1 MNKKLT
7 IVDIADLVS
16 SKSGMT
22 KKESELFA
30 KEFFALATEVI
41 SKGESLTINGVG
53 SFVPVW
59 VETRSSVDVNTKQPI
74 EIPGHY
80 KLSFTPDKTMR
91 DAVNAPF
98 AAFTT
103 EVVEVGNEESV
114 SDNTTPLDDNSVVVD
129 VVEEESVTDD
139 TTLLDDG
146 NILEEVVDEEVVM
159 DESEFVEEQEVEESL
174 DKEVEDKEKQI
185 EVTEEDKQIV
195 TPLIEENNI
204 DAESLKKEFNRRTR
218 NGYIGGFLTALI
230 MFVIF
235 ILVWIFF
242 VNDGQGVSFSFSSF
256 KISSVNEV
264 EEQQPLVIEEN
275 KVDPLVVE
283 PVEEKVD
290 SIKSVTINEEN
301 VVKEP
306 IIETIERGKY
316 LTTIAQKYFG
326 DKVFWV
332 YIYRENSGRIWNPK
346 DLKAGFEVVVP
357 DASKYNIDASNPE
370 SIQRAKELEKQ
381 ILYEIE

>member
-1 MNKKLT
+1 MNNKLT
-7 IVDIADLVS
+7 VVDIADLVS
-16 SKSGMT
+16 AKSGMT
-22 KKESELFA
+22 KKESELFV

-53 SFVPVW
+53 SFIPVW
-59 VETRSSVDVNTKQPI
+59 VETRTSVDVNTKQPI

-103 EVVEVGNEESV
+103 ELVEVSNEDGI
-114 SDNTTPLDDNSVVVD
+114 SDNATLSDDNSVVIN
-129 VVEEESVTDD
+129 EEFITDD
-139 TTLLDDG
+139 TTLLDND
-146 NILEEVVDEEVVM
+146 NVTEVVVEEETVV
-159 DESEFVEEQEVEESL
+159 ERGVIVEEQKIEEPHDNAVEEQTNQT
-174 DKEVEDKEKQI
+174 ETI
-185 EVTEEDKQIV
+185 EEDTQIFIPP
-195 TPLIEENNI
+195 TKDNI
-204 DAESLKKEFNRRTR
+204 DKDDLKKEFNRRTR
-218 NGYIGGFLTALI
+218 NGYIGGFLTALV
-230 MFVIF
+230 MFVVF
-235 ILVWIFF
+235 ILIWIFF
-242 VNDGQGVSFSFSSF
+242 INDGKGFSFSFSSF

-275 KVDPLVVE
+275 IVDSLVVE
-283 PVEEKVD
+283 PIEEKVD
-290 SIKSVTINEEN
+290 SMTNITVNEEN

-346 DLKAGFEVVVP
+346 DLKAGFKVVVP
-357 DASKYNIDASNPE
+357 DAAKYDIDASNPE

>member
-1 MNKKLT
+1 MNNKLT

-16 SKSGMT
+16 TKSGMT
-22 KKESELFA
+22 KKESELFV

-59 VETRSSVDVNTKQPI
+59 VDARTSVDVNTKQPI

-80 KLSFTPDKTMR
+80 KLSFTPDKIMR

-98 AAFTT
+98 SAFTT
-103 EVVEVGNEESV
+103 EVVEVSSEETTLE
-114 SDNTTPLDDNSVVVD
+114 NTTNTDDNNV
-129 VVEEESVTDD
+129 
-139 TTLLDDG
+139 
-146 NILEEVVDEEVVM
+146 IIEVVDDEIVEEV
-159 DESEFVEEQEVEESL
+159 EAVEEQETEEFEKLQDSVEE
-174 DKEVEDKEKQI
+174 EQ
-185 EVTEEDKQIV
+185 TEIIINDTQIV
-195 TPLIEENNI
+195 APVVVENKI
-204 DAESLKKEFNRRTR
+204 DAEVLKREFNRRTR

-230 MFVIF
+230 LFVVF
-235 ILVWIFF
+235 ILIWIFF
-242 VNDGQGVSFSFSSF
+242 INDGKGISFSFSSF
-256 KISSVNEV
+256 KISSLNDV
-264 EEQQPLVIEEN
+264 EQSQPIVIEEN
-275 KVDPLVVE
+275 NIDSLVVE
-283 PVEEKVD
+283 PAEEKFD
-290 SIKSVTINEEN
+290 SIKIVNEEQ

-306 IIETIERGKY
+306 VIETIERGKF
-316 LTTIAQKYFG
+316 LTTIAQKYYG

-357 DASKYNIDASNPE
+357 EASKYDIDASNPE
-370 SIQRAKELEKQ
+370 SVQRAKELEKQ

>member
-1 MNKKLT
+1 MNNKLT
-7 IVDIADLVS
+7 VVDIADLVS
-16 SKSGMT
+16 AKSGMT
-22 KKESELFA
+22 KKESELFV

-53 SFVPVW
+53 SFIPVW
-59 VETRSSVDVNTKQPI
+59 VETRTSVDVNTKQPI

-103 EVVEVGNEESV
+103 ELVEVSNEDGI
-114 SDNTTPLDDNSVVVD
+114 SDNATLSDDNSVVIN
-129 VVEEESVTDD
+129 EEFITDD
-139 TTLLDDG
+139 TTLLDND
-146 NILEEVVDEEVVM
+146 NVTEVVVEEETVV
-159 DESEFVEEQEVEESL
+159 ERGVIVEEQKIEEPQDNAVEEQTNQT
-174 DKEVEDKEKQI
+174 ETI
-185 EVTEEDKQIV
+185 EEDTQIFIPP
-195 TPLIEENNI
+195 TKDNI
-204 DAESLKKEFNRRTR
+204 DKDDLKKEFNRRTR
-218 NGYIGGFLTALI
+218 NGYIGGFLTALV
-230 MFVIF
+230 MFVVF
-235 ILVWIFF
+235 ILIWIFF
-242 VNDGQGVSFSFSSF
+242 INDGKGFSFSFSSF

-275 KVDPLVVE
+275 IVDSLVVE
-283 PVEEKVD
+283 SIEEKVD
-290 SIKSVTINEEN
+290 SMTNITVNEEN

-346 DLKAGFEVVVP
+346 DLKAGFKVVVP
-357 DASKYNIDASNPE
+357 DAAKYDIDASNPE